1 VAAGRIDLAFKG
13 WALPPITAGVGNL
26 TTIGQR
32 VRVLLVAAALF
43 AAVFALGLTTSE
55 LGDGTTFL
63 YVLPVVIAAIA
74 LGRWAG
80 LTAGLMALAL
90 FAVWAQVE
98 QPQVGLMSYVSRA
111 FAFALVGAV
120 TGHMADR
127 MRSAS
132 RRAEVA
138 ARHFDISGDMLCTA
152 SLDGYFTSVNPS
164 WERTLGWTVQE
175 LMSRPFIELVHPDD
189 RAETEREVERL
200 AEGELTTSFINRYR
214 ARDGG
219 WRWIEWQARAD
230 VPARLIYAAARDVTE
245 ARAVEH
251 ARAEAE
257 ERFRRAFE
265 DSAMGM
271 ALVGPDDSVILAV
284 NASLARILG
293 TSRGELVGKMSL
305 SELTDPEDM
314 GAMVKGMKRLEDGEA
329 PLFRCEVRIVRP
341 DDRRGWVDISASIV
355 RDEDGHPLY
364 RLLQVVDIDAR
375 RRAETQL
382 RHLADHD
389 PLSGVYNRRR
399 FEQELQRELGYSAM
413 KRSRGAVLLLDVDS
427 FKRINDTLGHAAGD
441 AVIANIGHALTDR
454 LRSIDAIGRLGGDE
468 FAVLLRRVEAEEAHE
483 VARSLQALALEK
495 LAEVSGDGSDKVTL
509 SVGVATFGVGDT
521 PSLDQL
527 LHIADAAMYEAKRA
541 GGNQVAIG
549 ASP

>member
-1 VAAGRIDLAFKG
+1 VDK
-13 WALPPITAGVGNL
+13 L
-26 TTIGQR
+26 TTPAYK
-32 VRVLLVAAALF
+32 VRVLLIAAALF
-43 AAVFALGLTTSE
+43 AAVFAVRLTTGE

-63 YVLPVVIAAIA
+63 YVLPVVLVAIE
-74 LGRWAG
+74 LGRRAG
-80 LTAGLMALAL
+80 LTAGLLALTL
-90 FAVWAQVE
+90 FAVWAQLE
-98 QPQVGLMSYVSRA
+98 DSHVGLIGYVSRA

-132 RRAEVA
+132 RRAETA
-138 ARHFDISGDMLCTA
+138 ARHFDLSGDMLCTA
-152 SLDGYFTSVNPS
+152 TFDGYLTTVNAS
-164 WERTLGWTVQE
+164 WERALGWTAEE
-175 LMSRPFIELVHPDD
+175 LTSRPFIELVHPDD
-189 RAETEREVERL
+189 HAVTELEMGRL
-200 AEGELTTSFINRYR
+200 ARGELTTCFINRYR

-219 WRWIEWQARAD
+219 WRWIEWTARAD
-230 VPARLIYAAARDVTE
+230 VPAGLIYAAARDVTE
-245 ARAVEH
+245 ARALEH

-293 TSRGELVGKMSL
+293 TSHNELVGKMSL
-305 SELTDPEDM
+305 LELTDPEDVA
-314 GAMVKGMKRLEDGEA
+314 AMAKGMKRLEDGEA
-329 PLFRCEVRIVRP
+329 PLHRCEVRIVRP
-341 DDRRGWVDISASIV
+341 DGRRVWVDISASIV
-355 RDEDGHPLY
+355 RDEDGNPLY

-375 RRAETQL
+375 LRAETQL

-389 PLSGVYNRRR
+389 PLSGVFNRRR

-413 KRSRGAVLLLDVDS
+413 KRSRGAVLLLDVDR

-468 FAVLLRRVEAEEAHE
+468 FAVLLRRVEAEEAHT

-495 LAEVSGDGSDKVTL
+495 LAEVSGDGAEKVTL

-521 PSLDQL
+521 PSLDEL
-527 LHIADAAMYEAKRA
+527 LHTADAAMYEAKRA

-549 ASP
+549 A

>member
-1 VAAGRIDLAFKG
+1 
-13 WALPPITAGVGNL
+13 
-26 TTIGQR
+26 
-32 VRVLLVAAALF
+32 VLLVAAALF
-43 AAVFALGLTTSE
+43 AAVFAVRMTTGE
-55 LGDGTTFL
+55 LGDGITFL
-63 YVLPVVIAAIA
+63 YVLPVVIVAVE

-80 LTAGLMALAL
+80 LTAGLLALVL

-98 QPQVGLMSYVSRA
+98 HLHIGVIAYVSRA

-132 RRAEVA
+132 RHAEVA
-138 ARHFDISGDMLCTA
+138 AGHFDLSTDMLCTA
-152 SLDGYFTSVNPS
+152 NFDGYLTTVNAS
-164 WERTLGWTVQE
+164 WERTLAWTPEE
-175 LMSRPFIELVHPDD
+175 LMSRPFMEFVHPDD
-189 RAETEREVERL
+189 HAPTGREMGQL
-200 AEGELTTSFINRYR
+200 AQGELTKAFINRYR
-214 ARDGG
+214 SKDGG
-219 WRWIEWQARAD
+219 WRWIQWTARAD
-230 VPARLIYAAARDVTE
+230 VPAGLIYAAARDVTE
-245 ARAVEH
+245 ARALEH

-271 ALVGPDDSVILAV
+271 ALVGPDDSVILAA

-293 TSRGELVGKMSL
+293 TSHSELVGKMSL
-305 SELTDPEDM
+305 SELTDPEDVA
-314 GAMVKGMKRLEDGEA
+314 AMAKGMKRLEDGEA
-329 PLFRCEVRIVRP
+329 PLHRCEVRIVRP
-341 DDRRGWVDISASIV
+341 DGRRVWVDVSSSIV
-355 RDEDGHPLY
+355 RDEDGNPLY
-364 RLLQVVDIDAR
+364 RLSQVHDVDAR

-389 PLSGVYNRRR
+389 PLSGVFNRRR

-413 KRSRGAVLLLDVDS
+413 KRSRGAVLLLDVDR

-441 AVIANIGHALTDR
+441 AVIANIGQALMDR
-454 LRSIDAIGRLGGDE
+454 LRSFDAIGRLGGDE
-468 FAVLLRRVEAEEAHE
+468 FAVLLRRVDAEEAHE

-495 LAEVSGDGSDKVTL
+495 LAEISGDGIENITL
-509 SVGVATFGVGDT
+509 SVGVATFGMGDT

-527 LHIADAAMYEAKRA
+527 LSTADAAMYEAKRA

-549 ASP
+549 A